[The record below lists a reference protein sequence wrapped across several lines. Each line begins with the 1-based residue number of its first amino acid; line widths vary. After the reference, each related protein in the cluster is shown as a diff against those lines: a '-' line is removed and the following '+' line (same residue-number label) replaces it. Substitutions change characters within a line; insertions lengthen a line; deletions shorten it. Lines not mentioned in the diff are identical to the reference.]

1 MISSLGALY
10 CLLDTEETPAA
21 RARAAQVLSPNRAP
35 LVTSPIEDKEA
46 RERCFTNFAPLS
58 PDVPDAPQPPDPA
71 VTTDIAGRRRFAQ
84 IVRKAG
90 TLLDPDPERF
100 NNRVFREGRYRTY
113 PRTPG
118 EENLNP
124 DLRKHEEKFYLAR
137 GGGPSQISLVPGTPN
152 VQASGSGSQTP
163 RPDTMPHHG
172 RSDSGGSQLLG
183 VPQTI
188 HRSLNPSL
196 TVSTSQPAGLLF
208 SSDSST
214 PQITISPD
222 SFP

>member
-1 MISSLGALY
+1 M
-10 CLLDTEETPAA
+10 
-21 RARAAQVLSPNRAP
+21 
-35 LVTSPIEDKEA
+35 SPIEDKED
-46 RERCFTNFAPLS
+46 RERRFNNFAPLS
-58 PDVPDAPQPPDPA
+58 LDVPDLPQPPDPA

-84 IVRKAG
+84 MVRKAG

-124 DLRKHEEKFYLAR
+124 HLRKHEEKFYLAR
-137 GGGPSQISLVPGTPN
+137 GAGPSQVSLIPGTPN
-152 VQASGSGSQTP
+152 PQASGSGFQTP
-163 RPDTMPHHG
+163 RVDSTAHHA
-172 RSDSGGSQLLG
+172 RSDSGGSQLLE

-188 HRSLNPSL
+188 HRSLNLPPPG
-196 TVSTSQPAGLLF
+196 TASQPAGLLF